1 MPALLLIAFIV
12 VPIVE
17 LFVIAQV
24 GDLIGL
30 VPTLVILLLVSVA
43 GAWLV
48 RREGRAAWRN
58 FTAALQQAR
67 IPAKEVVDGALVLV
81 GGALLLTPGFV
92 SDAAGLLMVLPPTR
106 AVANRLVRS
115 RARGLFALGSLGA
128 PRPRRG
134 GVRPPPRPRATE
146 PIDVEV
152 VDVQRDDGQRS
163 PRRDRT

>member
-1 MPALLLIAFIV
+1 V
-12 VPIVE
+12 
-17 LFVIAQV
+17 
-24 GDLIGL
+24 
-30 VPTLVILLLVSVA
+30 
-43 GAWLV
+43 
-48 RREGRAAWRN
+48 
-58 FTAALQQAR
+58 
-67 IPAKEVVDGALVLV
+67 VLV